1 MKAVVE
7 VTWLLAAIPGSQLVG
22 NLVHLRD
29 GSRIPVTVLVHDDT
43 LDSDMSDLMYWVVED
58 GEGFASE
65 IGN

>member
-29 GSRIPVTVLVHDDT
+29 GSRIPVTVLTEVHTDDA
-43 LDSDMSDLMYWVVED
+43 DSFY
-58 GEGFASE
+58 
-65 IGN
+65 